1 MRKSRLKRGRIEIIE
16 EEKMMIQNLDG
27 QCRDTLLIP
36 LGEAQF
42 IRDEIGVG
50 EEVLYFTQGNKL
62 IHIEPERAIPE
73 LQELYRVLPKEI
85 ECETSVWQ

>member
-16 EEKMMIQNLDG
+16 EEKMTILNLDG

-36 LGEAQF
+36 LGEAKF

-50 EEVLYFTQGNKL
+50 EEVLYFTQGSRL
-62 IHIEPERAIPE
+62 IQVEPERAIPE
-73 LQELYRVLPKEI
+73 LQELYEALPKETG
-85 ECETSVWQ
+85 CETSG